1 MARRRDYISMREVT
15 DEDYREFVKTHKEIM
30 IENVKIKIGQ

>member
-1 MARRRDYISMREVT
+1 MREVT